1 MSSIKSEKCQKF
13 HGFNSDSADFS
24 SVDCQSSIM
33 VRVEMRAPTINGG
46 NTVFLRVVKIYIL
59 IRSK

>member
-1 MSSIKSEKCQKF
+1 MSSQILHSINSEKCQISS
-13 HGFNSDSADFS
+13 GPNSNKAGYS

-46 NTVFLRVVKIYIL
+46 NTVFLRVVKIYI
-59 IRSK
+59 